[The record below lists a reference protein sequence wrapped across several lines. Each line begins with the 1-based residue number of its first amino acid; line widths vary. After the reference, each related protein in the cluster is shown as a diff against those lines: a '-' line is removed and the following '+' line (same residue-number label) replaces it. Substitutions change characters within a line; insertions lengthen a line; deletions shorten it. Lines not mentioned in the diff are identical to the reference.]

1 MSITLVQNFAYCL
14 IFVGSF
20 CAQNDV
26 DPGFKKISP
35 KVSSSHLHSSDTITP
50 KKQSAD
56 KVDAFLLEN
65 LENLSSQHQ
74 PRLQPVKRPRPEKS
88 QPKAV
93 TPAVTSA
100 VTPAEDR
107 PQIAHDVMLSE
118 GSKLEAQKLPPSGE
132 AQRGDHGEDGG
143 GSTGG
148 QGGQADQ
155 AAGASDVQQS
165 SEIASTS
172 TFRRKLQVPSGLQ
185 DETAALGVR
194 MALQGPLGRTVKPKP
209 GLESQPGSASS
220 TQKGSEDP
228 ESLRL
233 RLAKM
238 QSKWL
243 QDVSEDKGPHDF
255 QHPLR
260 ISADNELK
268 KLRGSNGW
276 LISLMREASAVEYL
290 PPPWRPKT
298 GLGSSSTAEEL
309 PLQSTQVTH

>member
-1 MSITLVQNFAYCL
+1 MLD
-14 IFVGSF
+14 
-20 CAQNDV
+20 QNDV

-35 KVSSSHLHSSDTITP
+35 KVSPSHPHSSDTITP

-65 LENLSSQHQ
+65 LSSQHQ
-74 PRLQPVKRPRPEKS
+74 PELRSVTGKRPRPEKS

-93 TPAVTSA
+93 TPAVT
-100 VTPAEDR
+100 PEDR
-107 PQIAHDVMLSE
+107 PQTLAHDVMLSE
-118 GSKLEAQKLPPSGE
+118 GSKLEAQESAE
-132 AQRGDHGEDGG
+132 AQHGGEDEGS
-143 GSTGG
+143 STGG
-148 QGGQADQ
+148 QGGQGIQ
-155 AAGASDVQQS
+155 AASDVQQS
-165 SEIASTS
+165 SAASTS
-172 TFRRKLQVPSGLQ
+172 TFRRKLQVSSGLQ

-194 MALQGPLGRTVKPKP
+194 MALQGPLGLKPS
-209 GLESQPGSASS
+209 LESQPGS
-220 TQKGSEDP
+220 QKGSEDP

-298 GLGSSSTAEEL
+298 GPGSSSTAEEL
-309 PLQSTQVTH
+309 PLRPR